1 MSGNIHDTNT
11 SLIRK
16 DVDDLLEELQG
27 LKKKK
32 INLKNYLDSNS
43 EDLKKKYSN
52 LYNTSNTLFKFIISQ
67 YDTDKFDRDQFNNTL
82 SILLSNIENIQKSK
96 KTQHDASV
104 EVGSILANKY
114 IPKELYEKK

>member
-27 LKKKK
+27 LKQKK

-52 LYNTSNTLFKFIISQ
+52 LYNTSNTLFKFIRI
-67 YDTDKFDRDQFNNTL
+67 
-82 SILLSNIENIQKSK
+82 
-96 KTQHDASV
+96 
-104 EVGSILANKY
+104 
-114 IPKELYEKK
+114 

>member
-27 LKKKK
+27 LKQKK